1 MQNQSMGLVVLNRM
15 APDPLTNIGANLLS
29 GTGQSRYRQFETT
42 AKIRLKADGQLFLS
56 YVRSKA
62 RGDLN
67 DFSNFLGS
75 FPAAILRPNQFSNLP
90 TDLPNRF
97 LAWGVIRLPL
107 AFRIGP
113 SIEYRNGFP
122 YAPTDAAQ
130 NYVGVPYASKFPTFF
145 SVDSRFSKDFAVN
158 QKYTV
163 RLSVSSYNLTNHFNP
178 EAVHANIGDPA
189 SGLFFGHRGRRFT
202 ADFDIIF

>member
-1 MQNQSMGLVVLNRM
+1 MLNRM
-15 APDPLTNIGANLLS
+15 EPAPLSSTGSDLLS
-29 GTGQSRYRQFETT
+29 GTGQARYRQFEFTT
-42 AKIRLKADGQLFLS
+42 QVKGQESGELFLS

-75 FPAAILRPNQFSNLP
+75 FPVPVIRANQFANLP

-97 LAWGVIRLPL
+97 VAWGSFRL
-107 AFRIGP
+107 AQGFRVSP
-113 SIEYRNGFP
+113 VFEYRNGFP
-122 YAPTDAAQ
+122 YAATDAAQ
-130 NYVGVPYASKFPTFF
+130 NYAGIPNLARFPDFL
-145 SVDSRFSKDFAVN
+145 SVDSRVSKDFQVNPKYAV
-158 QKYTV
+158 
-163 RLSVSSYNLTNHFNP
+163 RFSVSAFNLTNHFNP
-178 EAVHANIGDPA
+178 EAVHSNIGDPA